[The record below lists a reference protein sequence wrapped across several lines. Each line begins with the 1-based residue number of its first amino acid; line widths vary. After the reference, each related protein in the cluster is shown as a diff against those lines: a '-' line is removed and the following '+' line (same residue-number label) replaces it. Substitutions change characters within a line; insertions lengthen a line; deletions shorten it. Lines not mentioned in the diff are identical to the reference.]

1 MGLLIALGALAIYA
15 TAAYFLREKAEKRDI
30 LLAAGATFVLFGVL
44 LIVEMIFHRDDSPYL
59 FGSFLPAIAL
69 GMIWSFALAAIGLFF
84 AKPPLNG
91 NGGAEDGVPEEKP
104 ENNFIKFLE
113 TKQEEFYGQLPNPS
127 EEGEKDATAEDG
139 PYPRTK
145 DEAPISGG
153 FESNHRIT
161 YETCGRNYLVEFV
174 KQLKAGLSSNL
185 RKLEGKKNEIEPDHY
200 ANKSRSIYQSGIA
213 SVQAEDL
220 RDSAN
225 ALRDAEN
232 QMWAFRKK
240 CNLQSGERID
250 YSHRATWGSLSL
262 WLIFLG
268 VAEWAF
274 SFYILRKDI
283 GAQASIYASTLAMAT
298 IIFLAAIIGYCWQWT
313 KRNQELITRIIA
325 WAVITTAAVLYI
337 VGIGLLLG
345 YRGDLAFSGEDLGF
359 REFIK
364 RVVVGGYQKAL
375 KEIDEFVI
383 MLLNILAFAIAIY
396 HVAHKFNKFHDYDGA
411 KRDEDRARGHWEDS
425 RDYINDNTHDS
436 IEEPD
441 KECKKDEE
449 DAKSILRDTQVKM
462 NALKKLTKDAVIA
475 YGHIFQISYRK
486 DIADYQKANR
496 EARPQLF
503 PPPQYFGQIEPID
516 FSAIAAEIFQDELQD
531 IPTEA
536 DMEAAELNAKR
547 VHDEARNWREMKPKL
562 RSAYNGYNTE
572 VVDAALQD
580 RLPSHS
586 TDVMQIIDPD
596 APTAR
601 G

>member
-1 MGLLIALGALAIYA
+1 MGLLIALGALAIYV
-15 TAAYFLREKAEKRDI
+15 TAAYFLRKEAEKRDI
-30 LLAAGATFVLFGVL
+30 LHAAGAAFVLFGVL

-91 NGGAEDGVPEEKP
+91 DGGEEDEIPEEKP
-104 ENNFIKFLE
+104 ENNFVKFLE
-113 TKQEEFYGQLPNPS
+113 TKQEEFYGRLPNPS
-127 EEGEKDATAEDG
+127 EKGEKDATSEDG
-139 PYPRTK
+139 PYPKTK

-153 FESNHRIT
+153 FESSHRIT
-161 YETCGRNYLVEFV
+161 YETCGRNYLTEFV

-185 RKLEGKKNEIEPDHY
+185 RKLEGKKSEIEPDHY
-200 ANKSRSIYQSGIA
+200 ANRSRSIYQSGIS
-213 SVQAEDL
+213 SVQAETI

-232 QMWAFRKK
+232 QMRIFQKN
-240 CNLQSGERID
+240 CNLRSGERID
-250 YSHRATWGSLSL
+250 YSHRATWGSLAL

-283 GAQASIYASTLAMAT
+283 GAQASIYASTMAMAT

-313 KRNQELITRIIA
+313 KRNQELTTRIIS
-325 WAVITTAAVLYI
+325 WAGITTAAVFYI

-345 YRGDLAFSGEDLGF
+345 YRGDLASAGDDGF
-359 REFIK
+359 WEFIK
-364 RVVVGGYQKAL
+364 MVGRGYQKAL

-411 KRDEDRARGHWEDS
+411 KRDGDFARGRWEEL
-425 RDYINDNTHDS
+425 RGYINDNTHNA

-441 KECKKDEE
+441 KECKEDEE
-449 DAKSILRDTQVKM
+449 NVENVFRDTQVKM
-462 NALKKLTKDAVIA
+462 NALKTLTKDAVTV
-475 YGHIFQISYRK
+475 YGDIFQISYLK
-486 DIADYQKANR
+486 DIADYRHANT
-496 EARPQLF
+496 AALPKPFRP
-503 PPPQYFGQIEPID
+503 PEYFGQKIEQID
-516 FSAIAAEIFQDELQD
+516 FSAIVEETCQDEFQD

-586 TDVMQIIDPD
+586 TDVMQIIDPN

-601 G
+601 E

>member
-30 LLAAGATFVLFGVL
+30 LLAAGAAFVLFGVL

-84 AKPPLNG
+84 AKTLPPVD
-91 NGGAEDGVPEEKP
+91 EDEEKEILEEKP

-139 PYPRTK
+139 PYPKTK
-145 DEAPISGG
+145 DEAPTSGG

-161 YETCGRNYLVEFV
+161 YETSGRNYLMEFV

-185 RKLEGKKNEIEPDHY
+185 RKLEGKKNEIEQSHY
-200 ANKSRSIYQSGIA
+200 ANKSRSLYQSGIA
-213 SVQAEDL
+213 SVQADDL

-232 QMWAFRKK
+232 QMRIFRKS
-240 CNLQSGERID
+240 CNLQTGERID
-250 YSHRATWGSLSL
+250 YSHRATWGSLAL

-298 IIFLAAIIGYCWQWT
+298 IIFLAVIIGYCWQWT
-313 KRNQELITRIIA
+313 KRNQELTTRIIA
-325 WAVITTAAVLYI
+325 WAGITTAAMAYI

-345 YRGDLAFSGEDLGF
+345 YRGDLASAVGDGF
-359 REFIK
+359 PEFIK
-364 RVVVGGYQKAL
+364 MVGRGYQKAL

-411 KRDEDRARGHWEDS
+411 KRDEDLARGHWEGL
-425 RDYINDNTHDS
+425 RGYINDNTHNA

-441 KECKKDEE
+441 EECKKDEQSVE
-449 DAKSILRDTQVKM
+449 NIFRDTQVKM
-462 NALKKLTKDAVIA
+462 NALKRLTKDAVTA
-475 YGHIFQISYRK
+475 YEHIFQSSYLK
-486 DIADYQKANR
+486 DIADYRRVNG
-496 EARPQLF
+496 EARPNLF
-503 PPPQYFGQIEPID
+503 PPPKYFEQNIESID
-516 FSAIAAEIFQDELQD
+516 FSEIAEEVCQDELQD
-531 IPTEA
+531 IPIEA

-547 VHDEARNWREMKPKL
+547 VHDEARNWREMKSKL

-586 TDVMQIIDPD
+586 TDVMQIIDPE
-596 APTAR
+596 ALPAQE
-601 G
+601 